1 MSIIDRIVIKKSRKK
16 EAAYALLYFTKLIYL
31 GKTKKKI
38 DWKEIKKNVRKMKFH
53 LHKFNQQKKYNIYLF

>member
-1 MSIIDRIVIKKSRKK
+1 MSIIDRIVIKRHRRK

-38 DWKEIKKNVRKMKFH
+38 DWKEIKKNVKKMKFH
-53 LHKFNQQKKYNIYLF
+53 LQRLNQQKKLKLKFS